1 MSKLQPG
8 RDMDK
13 KVHTEVMGKQV
24 TMGMAERTIWNPE
37 TEQFEPHFTDIPHY
51 STNIADAWKIVDKW
65 IADNKQATF
74 DLSCEYWGCDVR
86 HFARFG
92 SHPRKYGTTPPEAI
106 CRARLK
112 VVATDV

>member
-37 TEQFEPHFTDIPHY
+37 IEQFEPHFIDIPHY
-51 STNIADAWKIVDKW
+51 STNITAAWTVVEKFAAIGHSPLIEFYDGQWCADLTGYGNVTGACTKT
-65 IADNKQATF
+65 IA
-74 DLSCEYWGCDVR
+74 
-86 HFARFG
+86 H
-92 SHPRKYGTTPPEAI
+92 AI
-106 CRARLK
+106 CQAALK
-112 VVATDV
+112 AAGGNANG

>member
-37 TEQFEPHFTDIPHY
+37 TEQFEPHFTDVPHY
-51 STNIADAWKIVDKW
+51 STDIAATWKLVDKW
-65 IADNKQATF
+65 NSDNESDTF
-74 DLSCEYWGCDVR
+74 SLHCEHRGDKIHWY
-86 HFARFG
+86 ARFG
-92 SHPRKYGTTPPEAI
+92 TYPQGYGTTPEEAI
-106 CRARLK
+106 CRAALK
-112 VVATDV
+112 VVGAND